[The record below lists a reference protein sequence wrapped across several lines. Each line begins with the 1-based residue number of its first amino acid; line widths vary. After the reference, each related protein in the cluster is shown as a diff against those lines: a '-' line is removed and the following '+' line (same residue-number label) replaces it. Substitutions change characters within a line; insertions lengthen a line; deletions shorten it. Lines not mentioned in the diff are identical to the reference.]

1 MEPFCK
7 KQTTSGL
14 HKYNLCTTSPTTSM
28 TIRTKRTCKSVMDIA
43 VGCYAYGNMFSCMAF
58 KLYLG
63 SSDDIPTEQI
73 EELALFSQF
82 RDAPIPKPRDGH
94 VISGHWRRTRSRA
107 STPVD
112 SERPS
117 ERPD

>member
-1 MEPFCK
+1 
-7 KQTTSGL
+7 
-14 HKYNLCTTSPTTSM
+14 
-28 TIRTKRTCKSVMDIA
+28 MDIA

-63 SSDDIPTEQI
+63 SSDDIPTEQR

-107 STPVD
+107 STPVARD
-112 SERPS
+112 HVTIPGLRDGRISKLRKQDHFFYLFG
-117 ERPD
+117 RDIF

>member
-1 MEPFCK
+1 
-7 KQTTSGL
+7 
-14 HKYNLCTTSPTTSM
+14 
-28 TIRTKRTCKSVMDIA
+28 MDIA

>member
-1 MEPFCK
+1 
-7 KQTTSGL
+7 
-14 HKYNLCTTSPTTSM
+14 
-28 TIRTKRTCKSVMDIA
+28 MDNA
-43 VGCYAYGNMFSCMAF
+43 VGCYAYGNIFSCMAF

-73 EELALFSQF
+73 EELVLFSQF

-112 SERPS
+112 SKRPLERL
-117 ERPD
+117 D